1 MLSVC
6 RACGMCGE
14 GKENGATDDSVTPPK
29 SVTQRPAELEVIALI
44 VCWRADNTKI
54 ILNFALRGILIKG
67 RRSDQ
72 PYPQSRA

>member
-54 ILNFALRGILIKG
+54 ILNFALRGTPNRG
-67 RRSDQ
+67 RRSD
-72 PYPQSRA
+72 

>member
-1 MLSVC
+1 
-6 RACGMCGE
+6 MCGE

-44 VCWRADNTKI
+44 VCWRADNAKI
-54 ILNFALRGILIKG
+54 ILNFALRGTPNRG

-72 PYPQSRA
+72 PYPLSRA